1 MYKGP
6 LGFTFL
12 DSAMTKEYRAD
23 PALCHFFGTLQDLA
37 QIPAGKVPG
46 DWARSIGLT
55 AAQQIRTNAKH
66 GGPTMK
72 LTRKF
77 LLTTHT
83 PNTPVQKILDSDDPG
98 RARKYWTEAL
108 NILKERGQLADVEEA
123 PTHFPRKD
131 WADTWLDEVVTVTL
145 GASWADA
152 PRRVFERTQ
161 DRKALKAKKGKAKTK
176 D

>member
-1 MYKGP
+1 
-6 LGFTFL
+6 
-12 DSAMTKEYRAD
+12 
-23 PALCHFFGTLQDLA
+23 
-37 QIPAGKVPG
+37 
-46 DWARSIGLT
+46 
-55 AAQQIRTNAKH
+55 
-66 GGPTMK
+66 MK